1 MNTKIAFITGI
12 TGQDGSYLAELL
24 IEKHYIVFGLIR
36 RSSNINTN
44 RIEHLFN
51 NSQLNLRYGD
61 MLDNSSIISIL
72 QEIKN
77 NYQFNILEIYNLA
90 AMSHVKLS
98 FDMPVYSTDINSL
111 GTLRLLEGIRK
122 TNLIEKTRLYHAS
135 TSELYGDVLET
146 PQTEKTPFNPQS
158 PYAIGKMYSHYLIKN
173 YRTAYNM
180 YACCGILF
188 NHESPRRSYNFVTR
202 KITIGLN
209 KILNNPNYIL
219 ELGNLDAKRDWG
231 HAKDYVYGMWL
242 MLQQEKPDEYVLA
255 TGAQYSVREFVEKS
269 FKLKDLN
276 IKWVGEGLNEKGI
289 DEKTGRVLI
298 KINQKYFRPSDVE
311 TLLGDATKAN
321 NKLGWNQKIS
331 FDDLVKEM
339 VNNDYK

>member
-51 NSQLNLRYGD
+51 NSQLKLRYGD
-61 MLDNSSIISIL
+61 MLDQSSIQNIL
-72 QEIKN
+72 QEITN
-77 NYQFNILEIYNLA
+77 NYKFDILEIYNLA

-111 GTLRLLEGIRK
+111 GALRVLESVRQA
-122 TNLIEKTRLYHAS
+122 NLVEKARIYHAS

-146 PQTEKTPFNPQS
+146 PQTENTQFNPQS

-188 NHESPRRSYNFVTR
+188 NHESPRRAYNFVTR

-242 MLQQEKPDEYVLA
+242 MLQQEIPDEYVLA
-255 TGAQYSVREFVEKS
+255 TGTQYSVRVFVEKC
-269 FKLKDLN
+269 FKLKNFN
-276 IKWVGEGLNEKGI
+276 IKWVGEGINEKGI

-298 KINQKYFRPSDVE
+298 QINEKYFRPSEVE
-311 TLLGDATKAN
+311 TLLGDATKAKN
-321 NKLGWNQKIS
+321 ELNWIPKIS
-331 FDDLVKEM
+331 FDELVKEM
-339 VNNDYK
+339 VENDCK

>member
-24 IEKHYIVFGLIR
+24 IEKQYIVFGLIR

-44 RIEHLFN
+44 RIEHLFD

-188 NHESPRRSYNFVTR
+188 NHESPRRAYNFVTR

-242 MLQQEKPDEYVLA
+242 MLQQEIPDEYVLA

-276 IKWVGEGLNEKGI
+276 IKWVGEGINEKGI

-298 KINQKYFRPSDVE
+298 KINEKYFRPSDVE

-339 VNNDYK
+339 VNNDCK